1 MITVVSVI
9 DDCRDEKDNKFL
21 ALAIDSDATLIVT
34 GDDDLLALNAFR
46 GVNSRCRIV
55 PRALLWRRS
64 GWLSRCLTRS
74 AFVR

>member
-34 GDDDLLALNAFR
+34 GDDDLLVLNAFR
-46 GVNSRCRIV
+46 GVEILDVASF
-55 PRALLWRRS
+55 RARFC
-64 GWLSRCLTRS
+64 GG
-74 AFVR
+74 AAVG